1 MKKFENPEVE
11 VINFTVEDVV
21 TESGGNG
28 GNQPEFPDLGGGLA
42 GTCI

>member
-11 VINFTVEDVV
+11 VINFAVEDVV
-21 TESGGNG
+21 TASG
-28 GNQPEFPDLGGGLA
+28 GNQPEFPDLGGGLV